1 MMFMAFIALICLSS
15 FMYFERSY
23 LRDLSSRTTAV
34 VMAELKK
41 YQIVWNDKE
50 GVWEPGY
57 AMNKDQKQVYQNMN
71 LTEADVQKMITSI
84 DAKYTHSQ

>member
-1 MMFMAFIALICLSS
+1 M
-15 FMYFERSY
+15 
-23 LRDLSSRTTAV
+23 
-34 VMAELKK
+34 
-41 YQIVWNDKE
+41 WNDKE
-50 GVWEPGY
+50 GMWEPGY